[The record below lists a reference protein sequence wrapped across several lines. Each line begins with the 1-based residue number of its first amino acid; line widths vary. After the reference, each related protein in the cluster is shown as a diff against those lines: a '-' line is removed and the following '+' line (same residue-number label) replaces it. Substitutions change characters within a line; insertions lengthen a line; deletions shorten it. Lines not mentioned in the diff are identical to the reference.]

1 LAKLLLIVN
10 PSASSVTPRSQVLIQ
25 RTFNR
30 DHDVELVETTRR
42 GHATR
47 LAEEAAARRFD
58 GAIVLGGDG
67 TLNEAANGLIGSDT
81 ALLPLPGGSTNVFA
95 RTLGLPDDPLEA
107 AAVVLRGFED
117 GHMNR
122 VGLGTANGRS
132 FLFHAGIGFD
142 AAVVEQ
148 VERNSDL
155 KRYLS
160 HPLFAY
166 KAVMT
171 WLRHFDRKTPH
182 FQVEFPDGS
191 SIDDGY
197 FLVALNTNPYTYLGS
212 IPFDIAPDAGLDRAL
227 AAVTIR
233 SLRADRLLRIAAG
246 ALTGN
251 PRLAARRDVDHRS
264 DLDTFTVS
272 ATEPF
277 PWQLDGDFLGRVDRV
292 EFTHQPEALLL
303 VRPQLGS

>member
-1 LAKLLLIVN
+1 MAKLLLIVN

-47 LAEEAAARRFD
+47 LAEDAAARGFD

-67 TLNEAANGLIGSDT
+67 TLNEAANGLIDSDT

-95 RTLGLPDDPLEA
+95 RTLGLPDDPFDA
-107 AAVVLRGFED
+107 AAVVLRAFEEKQ
-117 GHMNR
+117 MNR

-166 KAVMT
+166 KAVAT
-171 WLRHFDRKTPH
+171 WARHFDRKNPH
-182 FQVEFPDGS
+182 FRVEFADGTT
-191 SIDDGY
+191 IDDGY
-197 FLVALNTNPYTYLGS
+197 FMVALNTNPYTYLGS
-212 IPFDIAPDAGLDRAL
+212 IPFDIAPEADLDRAL
-227 AAVTIR
+227 AVVTIR
-233 SLRADRLLRIAAG
+233 SLRADHLLQVAAG
-246 ALTGN
+246 ALMGN
-251 PRLAARRDVDHRS
+251 PRLTAGRTIDHQS
-264 DLDTFTVS
+264 DLTTFAVT
-272 ATEPF
+272 ADEPF
-277 PWQLDGDFLGRVDRV
+277 PWQLDGDFLGRLTRV
-292 EFTHQPEALLL
+292 EFTHRPNALLL
-303 VRPQLGS
+303 VRP

>member
-30 DHDVELVETTRR
+30 NHDVELVETTRR

-47 LAEEAAARRFD
+47 LAEDAAARNFD

-67 TLNEAANGLIGSDT
+67 TLNEAANGLVDTDT

-107 AAVVLRGFED
+107 ATVVLQAFED
-117 GHMNR
+117 RQMNR
-122 VGLGTANGRS
+122 VGLGIANGRS

-166 KAVMT
+166 KAVTT
-171 WLRHFDRKTPH
+171 WLRHFDRKNPH
-182 FQVEFPDGS
+182 FRVEFSDGT

-197 FLVALNTNPYTYLGS
+197 FMVALNTNPYTYLGS
-212 IPFDIAPDAGLDRAL
+212 IPFDIAPDASLDRAL
-227 AAVTIR
+227 ATVTIR
-233 SLRADRLLRIAAG
+233 SLRADQLLRLATG
-246 ALTGN
+246 ALLANT
-251 PRLAARRDVDHRS
+251 RLSANRNVDHRS
-264 DLDTFTVS
+264 DLTTFTVLS
-272 ATEPF
+272 DEPF
-277 PWQLDGDFLGRVDRV
+277 PWQLDGDFLGRVDRID
-292 EFTHQPEALLL
+292 FSHRSDALLL
-303 VRPQLGS
+303 VRP